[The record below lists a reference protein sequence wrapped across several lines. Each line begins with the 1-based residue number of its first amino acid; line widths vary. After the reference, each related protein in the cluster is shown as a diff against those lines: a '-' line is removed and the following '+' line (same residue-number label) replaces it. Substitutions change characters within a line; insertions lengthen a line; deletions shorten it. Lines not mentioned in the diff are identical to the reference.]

1 MVLSSKRISRSNGG
15 TVSIVVFLVLVG
27 VLMMIP
33 LVYALLQSIKPME
46 EIFVFPPRFWVNRPT
61 LQNYRNLLN
70 YTSDLWVPVSRYVLN
85 SVFLSVVCTVIQ
97 VVIASMAAYSLSKL
111 QWRGRDAF
119 FHIIVL
125 SLLFTGDVV
134 ALPQYLMISQMRII
148 DTFWAMILPSAA
160 YTMGLYLMR
169 QNMLL
174 LPDSLLEAARIDGA
188 PERTI
193 FWSVVMPNVKPT
205 WLTMVVFA
213 FGGLWNRSDTTY
225 IYSEDLKSLPT
236 LLSQIS
242 SGGIARA
249 GVSAAA
255 AVLMMIP
262 PILIFIV
269 TQSNVIETMAN
280 SGMKE

>member
-1 MVLSSKRISRSNGG
+1 M
-15 TVSIVVFLVLVG
+15 SIVVFLVLVG

-134 ALPQYLMISQMRII
+134 ALPQYLLISQMRII

-193 FWSVVMPNVKPT
+193 FWSMVMPNVKPT